1 MHVQIKSTYGIG
13 SHAGI
18 KCAVYG
24 KAGRGK
30 TRLCA
35 TAPKPIIISAEGG
48 LLSLGAYNIPFI
60 EIKNINDLINAN
72 LWAYQSNEA
81 RQFQTI
87 CIDSISEVAEV
98 VLNNARANT
107 KDPRQAYGEL
117 IEKMTSVIRS
127 FRDLQGFNVVMT
139 AKQEYAKDEQSGVM
153 TNMPS
158 LPGKGLTK
166 DFPYFFDELFQLDI
180 GQLPTGE
187 QYRFLRTQ
195 PDFNNEAKDR
205 SGRLDLV
212 EQPDLTKVFAKINGV
227 AA

>member
-1 MHVQIKSTYGIG
+1 MNIQLQSTRGIA
-13 SHAGI
+13 SRAGV

-35 TAPKPIIISAEGG
+35 TAPNPVIISAEGG
-48 LLSLGAYNIPFI
+48 LLSLSGYNIPFMT
-60 EIKNINDLINAN
+60 IKTVSDLQNAH
-72 LWAYQSNEA
+72 LWAMQSREA
-81 RQFQTI
+81 RQFNTI

-98 VLNNARANT
+98 VLANAKGQV

-117 IEKMTSVIRS
+117 ADQMLNVIRA

-139 AKQEYAKDEQSGVM
+139 AKQDYVKDEQSGIIM
-153 TNMPS
+153 NSPS
-158 LPGKGLTK
+158 LPGKTLTRE
-166 DFPYFFDELFQLDI
+166 FPYFFDELFQVDI
-180 GQLPTGE
+180 GKLPDQTE
-187 QYRFLRTQ
+187 YRFLRTQ

-205 SGRLDLV
+205 SGRLEPIEEPNLS
-212 EQPDLTKVFAKINGV
+212 KIFAKI